1 MKKRSIKT
9 LGALAIITALF
20 VSIFIFTNQQ
30 VPAKSNDQKG
40 EKAIEK
46 LAIKQ
51 AILDEEVL
59 ETAFKASEGELEGT
73 AISIWSQIKGK
84 VYTIEEMEE
93 ITLEC
98 ANLLNLEKNAEIE
111 STNEETYN
119 KVIITNQKQ
128 DEIYFTTFME
138 SFKKEG
144 MATESYLSVD
154 LYLSE
159 QYNDLTKIKDKVLS
173 YFEEHGFNYEYSIT
187 MIGTFPNKMNTDIMK
202 EVINKTF
209 YSADGQVIEGMEET
223 EYGGMV
229 SLTGYSEKLQ
239 NNIQLAGDQINL
251 NVAMRYS
258 NYDDKTY
265 IWIGTP
271 LIATEY

>member
-1 MKKRSIKT
+1 
-9 LGALAIITALF
+9 
-20 VSIFIFTNQQ
+20 
-30 VPAKSNDQKG
+30 
-40 EKAIEK
+40 
-46 LAIKQ
+46 
-51 AILDEEVL
+51 
-59 ETAFKASEGELEGT
+59 
-73 AISIWSQIKGK
+73 
-84 VYTIEEMEE
+84 
-93 ITLEC
+93 
-98 ANLLNLEKNAEIE
+98 
-111 STNEETYN
+111 
-119 KVIITNQKQ
+119 
-128 DEIYFTTFME
+128 
-138 SFKKEG
+138 
-144 MATESYLSVD
+144 
-154 LYLSE
+154 
-159 QYNDLTKIKDKVLS
+159 
-173 YFEEHGFNYEYSIT
+173 